1 MKLSKYITVILLC
14 AIFISGCNSVKET
27 LSLKKKDS
35 TDEFLVKKKNP
46 LIMPSDF
53 NVLPSPK
60 NLNNDNKNKNQGEDT
75 FDIKKALG
83 DKSKTKTSSSK
94 KTNSSLEKSIIEKI
108 NKE

>member
-1 MKLSKYITVILLC
+1 MIKLIKNTICFFILLVFLTNC
-14 AIFISGCNSVKET
+14 GSVFNK
-27 LSLKKKDS
+27 SKKPDGA
-35 TDEFLVKKKNP
+35 EFLVKKKNP